1 MTTDATTISLRPAVV
16 HFTDL
21 VEGDTLSFKITLT
34 DDAGDPIDL
43 TGTTTDMDIKRA
55 DDSLVLT
62 LTVGDGI
69 TYTDPTGGEMTL
81 TVDASETDNLDPQY
95 TYRYDVQWTN
105 GTTVRTVAWGTIQTI
120 EQVTT

>member
-1 MTTDATTISLRPAVV
+1 MTTDASTISLRPAVV

-34 DDAGDPIDL
+34 DDAGDPINL
-43 TGTTTDMDIKRA
+43 TGTTTEMDIKRL
-55 DDSLVLT
+55 DESLVLT

-69 TYTDPTGGEMTL
+69 TYTNPTGGEMTIV
-81 TVDASETDNLDPQY
+81 VDAADTANLEPQY

-105 GTTVRTVAWGTIQTI
+105 GTTIRTVAWGTIQTI

>member
-1 MTTDATTISLRPAVV
+1 MTTDATTISLRPAIV

-34 DDAGDPIDL
+34 DDDGAAIDL
-43 TGTTTDMDIKRA
+43 TGTTTEMDVKRA
-55 DDSLVLT
+55 DESLVLT

-69 TYTDPTGGEMTL
+69 TYTDPGGGEMTIV
-81 TVDASETDNLDPQY
+81 VDAADTENLDPQY
-95 TYRYDVQWTN
+95 TYRYDVQWTS
-105 GTTVRTVAWGTIQTI
+105 GTTVRTIAWGTIQTI

>member
-1 MTTDATTISLRPAVV
+1 MTTDASTISMRPAVV

-43 TGTTTDMDIKRA
+43 TGTTTEMDIKRA
-55 DDSLVLT
+55 DESLVLT
-62 LTVGDGI
+62 LTIGDGI
-69 TYTDPTGGEMTL
+69 TYTDAAGGEMTIE
-81 TVDASETDNLDPQY
+81 VDAADTANFDPQY
-95 TYRYDVQWTN
+95 IYRYDVQWTN
-105 GTTVRTVAWGTIQTI
+105 GTTVRTLAWGTIQTI